1 MLGKLNDVKQS
12 TYKGN
17 KTMRLVF
24 YNCDISYSLFL
35 ILILIPNILL
45 TGFNFNESLKC
56 IWIKMTFTLFKD
68 DFSYSLVGNWWV
80 DLYILMF
87 FSAQVPVFFTYSL
100 ILFLGNS
107 GFQITKFCQLFEDN
121 ASCILCTN

>member
-12 TYKGN
+12 TYKEN

-56 IWIKMTFTLFKD
+56 IWINMTFTLFKD
-68 DFSYSLVGNWWV
+68 DFSYSLVENWWV